1 VSLAL
6 ALAVIENDGFAPEIQ
21 EFLGVMV
28 TGFVLFTLA
37 INATT
42 VSLVMR
48 AFGLAN
54 LGPADAAIRD
64 RAFSKA
70 MASVSERVKK
80 TPRAMHIGET
90 RTKQVVQPYEQLVK
104 DSLNKVVDNSLSDED
119 WMLIGL
125 RMICMNENKAYAR
138 MLDQGE
144 VSPDTARSLFR
155 LAADLSDSIKHRG
168 LDAYLDDYRR
178 KLGFHW
184 HTKLAMRIQRT
195 FGYSPMLANNLASRF
210 QVLEAECTVLHELR
224 DNVVIQLSDMLGADV
239 ASKLQKLL
247 ARRDLETEQALD
259 VLRAG
264 YPEYARAL
272 EKRALQQTAMRL
284 EQNQYKDMLAS
295 SLISKEVASE
305 LKEGMSERYRELN
318 QKLTL
323 DLGLDANTLV
333 SKMNFFENLEQT
345 AQLDIAT
352 LLKPRL
358 ALPGEVIFEKGGPPD
373 AMYFISSGAIRIVL
387 DKQTIIIG
395 SGDCFGEMALLQ
407 QKPRIASVIS
417 DGFSELL
424 VLHTKDF
431 LQMLDKDAELRQQ
444 IEKIARQRAIENQSG
459 GELMI
464 NQAD

>member
-1 VSLAL
+1 
-6 ALAVIENDGFAPEIQ
+6 
-21 EFLGVMV
+21 
-28 TGFVLFTLA
+28 
-37 INATT
+37 
-42 VSLVMR
+42 
-48 AFGLAN
+48 
-54 LGPADAAIRD
+54 
-64 RAFSKA
+64 
-70 MASVSERVKK
+70 
-80 TPRAMHIGET
+80 
-90 RTKQVVQPYEQLVK
+90 
-104 DSLNKVVDNSLSDED
+104 
-119 WMLIGL
+119 
-125 RMICMNENKAYAR
+125 
-138 MLDQGE
+138 
-144 VSPDTARSLFR
+144 
-155 LAADLSDSIKHRG
+155 
-168 LDAYLDDYRR
+168 
-178 KLGFHW
+178 
-184 HTKLAMRIQRT
+184 
-195 FGYSPMLANNLASRF
+195 
-210 QVLEAECTVLHELR
+210 
-224 DNVVIQLSDMLGADV
+224 
-239 ASKLQKLL
+239 
-247 ARRDLETEQALD
+247 
-259 VLRAG
+259 
-264 YPEYARAL
+264 
-272 EKRALQQTAMRL
+272 MRL